1 MNMHPAQ
8 FGATM
13 QGGKHLA
20 RIEQQFGIER
30 AFQALLLLEIG
41 LGEHHGHQIALFD
54 ADSMF
59 AGKYAADLDAQPQY
73 ITAERLCAVELSG
86 DVGAIAD
93 QRVKL
98 AVSRMENVG
107 DLAII
112 LPGEFLYFL
121 KNFRKPTPGGTS

>member
-59 AGKYAADLDAQPQY
+59 AGKDAADLDAQLQY
-73 ITAERLCAVELSG
+73 IAAERLCAVELSG
-86 DVGAIAD
+86 DVGVIED
-93 QRVKL
+93 QRVKRSEEHMSELQTLMAHLVCRLVL
-98 AVSRMENVG
+98 A
-107 DLAII
+107 
-112 LPGEFLYFL
+112 
-121 KNFRKPTPGGTS
+121 KNNDERHS